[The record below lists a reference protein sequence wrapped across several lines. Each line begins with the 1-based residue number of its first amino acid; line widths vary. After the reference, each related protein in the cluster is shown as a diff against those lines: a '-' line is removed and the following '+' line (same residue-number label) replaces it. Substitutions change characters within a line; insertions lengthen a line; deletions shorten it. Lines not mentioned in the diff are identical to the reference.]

1 MTRSPA
7 YPTGTPCGRVRSRVA
22 RDRVAAIR
30 TPTSEALGDGG
41 GPPPGRALRTH
52 PRPQLRPP
60 RQGGVPHTRTFDI
73 KAATLP
79 EVLLGEVVWVG
90 RAMGKK
96 ARGGP
101 ANTAPAVVDVDV
113 EVLASSSSAG

>member
-7 YPTGTPCGRVRSRVA
+7 YPTGTPCGRVTCGSRP
-22 RDRVAAIR
+22 RAAIR

-41 GPPPGRALRTH
+41 GPPPGRALRAH

-90 RAMGKK
+90 RAMGK

-101 ANTAPAVVDVDV
+101 ANTAPAVVDV